1 MGVGKKVCEGIG
13 GFSVLILFYFF
24 YRGRGKVYYIFGLVS
39 LRRIEFLRKI
49 VERERGREWFFIIEE
64 KYIFERI
71 K

>member
-1 MGVGKKVCEGIG
+1 M
-13 GFSVLILFYFF
+13 
-24 YRGRGKVYYIFGLVS
+24 YYIFGLVS

>member
-13 GFSVLILFYFF
+13 CFSVLILFYFF

-49 VERERGREWFFIIEE
+49 VERESGYFYHRGKI
-64 KYIFERI
+64 YIFERT